1 MNEPWGSLGILFRE
15 IFFFL
20 YMIGENIEHELL
32 QGLDAMEGKS
42 HKHCEIQ
49 GLIESIFKQN
59 SAQHGWTVLWL
70 HFASVI

>member
-1 MNEPWGSLGILFRE
+1 MNLEAVLVFSLGR
-15 IFFFL
+15 FFFL

-32 QGLDAMEGKS
+32 QGLDATEGKS

-59 SAQHGWTVLWL
+59 SAQH
-70 HFASVI
+70 S

>member
-1 MNEPWGSLGILFRE
+1 MNLEAVLVFSLGRL
-15 IFFFL
+15 FFFFSLL

-32 QGLDAMEGKS
+32 QGLDATEGKS

-59 SAQHGWTVLWL
+59 SAQHG
-70 HFASVI
+70 